1 MQKNNIFFIIVPIIL
16 SINFLLGTEL
26 AATGRDTNNNEQK
39 SNDQTIPQKS
49 VKKHLNQEDT
59 FINEKLDNLDPQYKQ
74 IESQIGEMKNE
85 IKILSVI
92 VYILGFIIFVGLGL
106 FLYKFYIFLN
116 VSNKKVNNQSNHDNE
131 PKFIDMEH
139 FQIELNEIY
148 KQFKKFDEQ
157 LTELKLVY
165 QNRNNQS
172 YTSTYTDVITTQSV
186 KPIKEASYP
195 KKPVNT
201 DLDLPPS
208 ISNYDSNLLSAYNLD
223 SRSLSTRAITVSE
236 SDYTAEQR
244 RLGRSVPPILEF
256 NPRGSYWI
264 LKEDNNEYLF
274 PKANLKIN
282 EHNYNTIATFFEC
295 IGYQSGAL
303 NNFTVVKS
311 VKVSSIDERWELRET
326 GQLNFYQ

>member
-1 MQKNNIFFIIVPIIL
+1 MRKNNIFFIIVPIIL
-16 SINFLLGTEL
+16 SINFVLGTEI
-26 AATGRDTNNNEQK
+26 AATSRDTNNNEQK
-39 SNDQTIPQKS
+39 TNDQTILQKS

-59 FINEKLDNLDPQYKQ
+59 FINEKLDNLDPQQ
-74 IESQIGEMKNE
+74 IESQIGEMENE
-85 IKILSVI
+85 IKTLSVI

-116 VSNKKVNNQSNHDNE
+116 VSNKNVNNQSNHDNKS
-131 PKFIDMEH
+131 KFIDMEY
-139 FQIELNEIY
+139 FQIKLNEID
-148 KQFKKFDEQ
+148 KEFKKFDEQ
-157 LTELKLVY
+157 LTELKLGY

-186 KPIKEASYP
+186 KPIKEANYP
-195 KKPVNT
+195 KKTVKTN
-201 DLDLPPS
+201 LDSPPS
-208 ISNYDSNLLSAYNLD
+208 ISNSDSNLLSAYNLD
-223 SRSLSTRAITVSE
+223 SRSLSPKAITVSE

-264 LKEDNNEYLF
+264 LKEANNEYLF

-295 IGYQSGAL
+295 VGYQSGAL

-311 VKVSSIDERWELRET
+311 AKVFSIGEQWELSET

>member
-1 MQKNNIFFIIVPIIL
+1 MRKNNIFFIIVPIIL
-16 SINFLLGTEL
+16 SINFLLGKEL
-26 AATGRDTNNNEQK
+26 TAIGSNTNKNEQNSTDK
-39 SNDQTIPQKS
+39 TKPQQS
-49 VKKHLNQEDT
+49 VKKPSNQEDT
-59 FINEKLDNLDPQYKQ
+59 FINVKPYNLDPQSKQ
-74 IESQIGEMKNE
+74 IESQIGEMKNQ

-106 FLYKFYIFLN
+106 FLYNFYRFVN
-116 VSNKKVNNQSNHDNE
+116 VSHKRVNNQRNHDNK
-131 PKFIDMEH
+131 PKFIDMEN

-157 LTELKLVY
+157 LTELKLGY

-172 YTSTYTDVITTQSV
+172 YTPTYTDVITTQSV

-195 KKPVNT
+195 KKTVKTN
-201 DLDLPPS
+201 LDSPPS
-208 ISNYDSNLLSAYNLD
+208 ISNSDSNLLSAYNLD
-223 SRSLSTRAITVSE
+223 SRSLSPKAIAVSE
-236 SDYTAEQR
+236 TDYTAEQR

-264 LKEDNNEYLF
+264 LKEANNEYLF
-274 PKANLKIN
+274 PKTNLKIN

-295 IGYQSGAL
+295 VGYQSGAL

-311 VKVSSIDERWELRET
+311 AKVSSIDERWELRET